1 MSLIVKILAKQLPS
15 KSMIGQNVKTLSKI
29 MRYGAIQVIESVKEA
44 SDGLF
49 CWFANNQIKVNP
61 DKCRLMT
68 SSGDEVSICFE
79 NYNIK
84 SSKCDKLLGIKIC
97 HLENSASAL
106 AFKYKSSLESKVS
119 SMYFSQCM
127 QQLKYVHIS

>member
-119 SMYFSQCM
+119 SMYFS
-127 QQLKYVHIS
+127 